1 MCILKTKCQTVS
13 SLTNFVIFNVL
24 KAVRLSTTFFWDKT
38 PRHWVIGVDFP
49 NEDDALTFRGLEV
62 G

>member
-1 MCILKTKCQTVS
+1 MCTVKTKCQTVS

-24 KAVRLSTTFFWDKT
+24 KAVRMSTTFFWDKT
-38 PRHWVIGVDFP
+38 PRHCVICADFP
-49 NEDDALTFRGLEV
+49 NEEDALIFKGLEV